1 MSRPKAQMRSLARSA
16 LRLACG
22 ESRARVIYDALSAG
36 RELAWNSARRRLYPR
51 YWRQSWRDRRRGVRT
66 FAIHGEFGDAVLAL
80 PFLRGERRRHPGQRI
95 VVVMK
100 GQRSGVSSRSKR
112 DPLSEA
118 GVRLMTDKGG
128 QSVNFLRE
136 FWSRVPFVDE
146 VREGDVGDVRFRYW
160 QAQPAFGLQGRT
172 VGPCDYRPFMDQ
184 LFTDEDRR
192 QAEAIWTESGRPIRV
207 AAHLRRSATEIAA
220 LVQELDRSELGRL
233 SAVALLGS
241 RRHESVPDLDTGRI
255 KVIDLTDNYE
265 KGVSIMPLLQ
275 AIRSADLF
283 LGGRGGFEIFA
294 LASGVPA
301 LTVFDEDGWWEQ
313 RRLWPQRLWDENP
326 LGRLVRAAEFD
337 AQRVFAEETAPWLRP
352 RACPPAEFA
361 GLSCLPVCQQLP

>member
-1 MSRPKAQMRSLARSA
+1 MSPSRVAIRSLARS
-16 LRLACG
+16 LLVRPCG
-22 ESRARVIYDALSAG
+22 ERRARVIYDTLSAG

-51 YWRQSWRDRRRGVRT
+51 YWRQSFRDWREGQHT
-66 FAIHGEFGDAVLAL
+66 YAIHGEFGDAVLAL
-80 PFLRGERRRHPGQRI
+80 PFLHSERRRHPGQRI
-95 VVVMK
+95 VVVIK
-100 GQRSGVSSRSKR
+100 GQRSGNASSSAR
-112 DPLSEA
+112 DPFSEA
-118 GVRLMTDKGG
+118 GVRLMTDRRG
-128 QSVNFLRE
+128 QPVNFLHE
-136 FWSRVPFVDE
+136 FWSRVPFVDD

-172 VGPCDYRPFMDQ
+172 AGPCDYLPFMDQ

-192 QAEAIWTESGRPIRV
+192 QAESIWKESGRPIRV
-207 AAHLRRSATEIAA
+207 AAHLRRSASEIVA

-255 KVIDLTDNYE
+255 SVIDLTDNYE

-326 LGRLVRAAEFD
+326 LGCLVRAAEFD
-337 AQRVFAEETAPWLRP
+337 AQRVFVEDIAPWLRP

-361 GLSCLPVCQQLP
+361 SLPVAR